1 MLYRLRAALVS
12 KGTERV
18 ATGMASATAARLDRA
33 RQLARRAKIG
43 ALVATLA
50 AFVAAVPL
58 VRATHRSHP
67 RRTHPL
73 LPPSAFLAVVSADN
87 FGAGDLAPGQ
97 APPVVSSSGS

>member
-1 MLYRLRAALVS
+1 MPRAA
-12 KGTERV
+12 
-18 ATGMASATAARLDRA
+18 AARLDRA
-33 RQLARRAKIG
+33 RELARRAKIG
-43 ALVATLA
+43 ALVAALA
-50 AFVAAVPL
+50 TFVAALPV

-97 APPVVSSSGS
+97 APPVVSSGGS